1 MARLLSKDSRGP
13 YDIICSMQL
22 NEPVPEIEL
31 PDLDGQLHR
40 LSQYRGKVVVI
51 NFWSAECPWSERTDR
66 TLLATL
72 NQLPGQVALLPIAS
86 NENETD
92 EQLGEAARQR
102 GLSLVLRDPGGRT
115 AALYD
120 ARTTPHA
127 FVLDATGILRY
138 QGAVDDVTFRQRT
151 PSRWY
156 VEEAVEALLEGRLP
170 VLQDAPPYGCAI
182 VRHI

>member
-1 MARLLSKDSRGP
+1 
-13 YDIICSMQL
+13 MQL

-40 LSQYRGKVVVI
+40 LSQYLGKVVVI

-66 TLLATL
+66 ALLATL
-72 NQLPGQVALLPIAS
+72 NQLAEWVALLPIAS
-86 NENETD
+86 NENEPD
-92 EQLGEAARQR
+92 EQLREAARQR
-102 GLSLVLRDPGGRT
+102 GLRLVLRDSGGR
-115 AALYD
+115 AADLYD

-127 FVLDATGILRY
+127 FVLDRTGILRY
-138 QGAVDDVTFRQRT
+138 QGAVDDVTFRHRT

-170 VLQDAPPYGCAI
+170 TVQDAPPYGCAI

>member
-1 MARLLSKDSRGP
+1 
-13 YDIICSMQL
+13 MQL
-22 NEPVPEIEL
+22 NEPAPEIEL

-40 LSQYRGKVVVI
+40 LSHYRGKVVVI

-66 TLLATL
+66 ALLATL
-72 NQLPGQVALLPIAS
+72 NQLAGQVALLPIAS
-86 NENETD
+86 NENEPD
-92 EQLGEAARQR
+92 EQLREAARQR
-102 GLSLVLRDPGGRT
+102 GLPFVLRDLGGRA
-115 AALYD
+115 AALYN

-127 FVLDATGILRY
+127 FVLDPTGILRY
-138 QGAVDDVTFRQRT
+138 QGAVDDVTFRHRT

-170 VLQDAPPYGCAI
+170 IVQDAPPYGCAI